1 MTQAYGL
8 TVGPTWAEWHDA
20 HSGTLIG
27 RVDAGYR
34 VMSARHF
41 QRLPLDAGA
50 LERAIEWTEDA
61 IERARLKLS
70 AASGVSLRGDHL
82 PWLMQAAGL
91 SGDAALLHVDA
102 VEQLF
107 SRLVLQ
113 AFGQLPPQ
121 QRLPDSPD
129 VFATV
134 VLLREVMHHLG
145 VSSFVIRSNVEAV
158 AA

>member
-1 MTQAYGL
+1 MTDQFLL
-8 TVGPTWAEWHDA
+8 TLGPTWAEWHDA
-20 HSGTLIG
+20 YSGLLIG
-27 RVDAGYR
+27 RIDAGYR

-61 IERARLKLS
+61 IQRARLKLP
-70 AASGVSLRGDHL
+70 AAAGVGLRGEHL
-82 PWLMQAAGL
+82 PWLMQVIGL
-91 SGDAALLHVDA
+91 SGDTPQLHVGA

-121 QRLPDSPD
+121 QRLPDSPEL
-129 VFATV
+129 FATV
-134 VLLREVMHHLG
+134 VLLREVMHHVG
-145 VSSFVIRSNVEAV
+145 VPSFVVRSDVDAM
-158 AA
+158 AT